1 MYIYESCE
9 AAMELHI
16 DNRERELINSHSF
29 DTFNPKLSNLE
40 LGDIVIKYNGKTFAV
55 FERKT
60 LSDLAA
66 SIKDSRYANQ
76 KKRLLENYDVKQI
89 YYIIEGVLD
98 YGECSPADIKING
111 ISKNTLLSCI
121 YNMSFRD
128 HIQVFRTTGIDQT
141 IDLIKGV
148 FKRVSENP
156 EKYTKGDAAG
166 GTPGGTP
173 DVDAGAGVDAGVD
186 AGVGASA
193 GAGASDEQIIKKQVS
208 TPEEFFIRMLYQIP
222 GVSLKTGKAI
232 ADKYPTLFSL
242 YDSLSKHSDA
252 EKLKTLKD
260 IFIKDSKGKERR
272 ISETVAKNIIKFI
285 LDGGASNASL
295 STYSTGGASTTV

>member
-1 MYIYESCE
+1 MYLKV
-9 AAMELHI
+9 AMELHI
-16 DNRERELINSHSF
+16 DNRERELIRELISDHSF
-29 DTFNPKLSNLE
+29 DTFNTKLSNLE
-40 LGDIVIKYNGKTFAV
+40 LGDIVIKYNGKTFAI

-66 SIKDSRYANQ
+66 SIKDSRYKNQ
-76 KKRLLENYDVKQI
+76 KNRLLENYDVKQI
-89 YYIIEGVLD
+89 YYIIEGGLD
-98 YGECSPADIKING
+98 YAESAQADVKING

-121 YNMSFRD
+121 YNMAFRD
-128 HIQVFRTTGIDQT
+128 HIQVFRTTT
-141 IDLIKGV
+141 INETMALIQGV
-148 FKRVSENP
+148 FKRVSDNP
-156 EKYTKGDAAG
+156 EKYGASLAG
-166 GTPGGTP
+166 ER
-173 DVDAGAGVDAGVD
+173 
-186 AGVGASA
+186 SA
-193 GAGASDEQIIKKQVS
+193 GAAECNTGERSSADAECNTGERVSAECNTGERDEQIIKKQVS

-232 ADKYPTLFSL
+232 ADKYKTLFSL

-285 LDGGASNASL
+285 LAAI
-295 STYSTGGASTTV
+295 

>member
-1 MYIYESCE
+1 MYKYGSYEVTKLRSYE
-9 AAMELHI
+9 VTKSMMELHI
-16 DNRERELINSHSF
+16 DNRERELIRSF

-40 LGDIVIKYNGKTFAV
+40 LGDIAIKYNGKTFAV

-66 SIKDSRYANQ
+66 SIKDSRYKNQ

-98 YGECSPADIKING
+98 YAELGLDDIKING

-121 YNMSFRD
+121 YNMAFRD

-156 EKYTKGDAAG
+156 DKY
-166 GTPGGTP
+166 
-173 DVDAGAGVDAGVD
+173 GAGVELTAGVPKINEEGD
-186 AGVGASA
+186 CE
-193 GAGASDEQIIKKQVS
+193 EQIIKKQVS
-208 TPEEFFIRMLYQIP
+208 TPEEFFLRMLYQIP

-232 ADKYPTLFSL
+232 ANKYQTLFSL

-285 LDGGASNASL
+285 LGAN
-295 STYSTGGASTTV
+295 GN

>member
-1 MYIYESCE
+1 MYLYISESCE

-16 DNRERELINSHSF
+16 DNRERELIRELISDHSF
-29 DTFNPKLSNLE
+29 DTFNTKLSNLE
-40 LGDIVIKYNGKTFAV
+40 LGDIVIKYNGKTFAI

-66 SIKDSRYANQ
+66 SIKDSRYKNQ
-76 KKRLLENYDVKQI
+76 KNRLLENYDVKQI
-89 YYIIEGVLD
+89 YYIIEGGLD
-98 YGECSPADIKING
+98 YAESAQADVKING

-121 YNMSFRD
+121 YNMAFRD
-128 HIQVFRTTGIDQT
+128 HIQVFRTSGINET
-141 IDLIKGV
+141 IALIQGV

-156 EKYTKGDAAG
+156 EKY
-166 GTPGGTP
+166 
-173 DVDAGAGVDAGVD
+173 
-186 AGVGASA
+186 
-193 GAGASDEQIIKKQVS
+193 GAGAAECNTGECAEGEREINEDAAAECNTGERDEQIIKKQVS

-232 ADKYPTLFSL
+232 ADKYKTLFSL

-285 LDGGASNASL
+285 LAAI
-295 STYSTGGASTTV
+295 

>member
-1 MYIYESCE
+1 M
-9 AAMELHI
+9 MELHI
-16 DNRERELINSHSF
+16 DNRERELIRSF

-40 LGDIVIKYNGKTFAV
+40 LGDIAIKYNGKTFAV

-66 SIKDSRYANQ
+66 SIKDSRYKNQ

-98 YGECSPADIKING
+98 YAELGLDDIKING

-121 YNMSFRD
+121 YNMAFRD

-156 EKYTKGDAAG
+156 DKY
-166 GTPGGTP
+166 
-173 DVDAGAGVDAGVD
+173 GAGVELTAGVPKINEEGD
-186 AGVGASA
+186 CE
-193 GAGASDEQIIKKQVS
+193 EQIIKKQVS
-208 TPEEFFIRMLYQIP
+208 TPEEFFLRMLYQIP

-232 ADKYPTLFSL
+232 ANKYQTLFSL

-285 LDGGASNASL
+285 LGAN
-295 STYSTGGASTTV
+295 GN

>member
-1 MYIYESCE
+1 MCKT
-9 AAMELHI
+9 AMELHI
-16 DNRERELINSHSF
+16 DNRERELIHSSKF
-29 DTFNPKLSNLE
+29 PNAKLSNLE
-40 LGDIVIKYNGKTFAV
+40 LGDIVIKYNDKTFAI

-60 LSDLAA
+60 LADLAA
-66 SIKDSRYANQ
+66 SIKDSRYKNQ
-76 KKRLLENYDVKQI
+76 KKRLLENYDVKKI

-98 YGECSPADIKING
+98 YAVPEQVDVKING

-128 HIQVFRTTGIDQT
+128 HIQVFRTSGINET
-141 IDLIKGV
+141 IALIQGV
-148 FKRVSENP
+148 FKRVSEDP
-156 EKYTKGDAAG
+156 EKYVGGATGERSAAERAGAAG
-166 GTPGGTP
+166 ERAIGEQS
-173 DVDAGAGVDAGVD
+173 
-186 AGVGASA
+186 ASA
-193 GAGASDEQIIKKQVS
+193 DTEDICAGTDEQIIKKQVS

-232 ADKYPTLFSL
+232 ADKYHTLFSL

-260 IFIKDSKGKERR
+260 IFIKDIKGKERR

-285 LDGGASNASL
+285 LDGS
-295 STYSTGGASTTV
+295 

>member
-1 MYIYESCE
+1 
-9 AAMELHI
+9 MELHI
-16 DNRERELINSHSF
+16 DNRERELIHSSKF
-29 DTFNPKLSNLE
+29 PNAKLSNLE
-40 LGDIVIKYNGKTFAV
+40 LGDIVIKYNGKTFAI

-66 SIKDSRYANQ
+66 SIKDSRYKNQ
-76 KKRLLENYDVKQI
+76 KKRLLENYDVKKI
-89 YYIIEGVLD
+89 YYIIEGDLDYAAAVLD
-98 YGECSPADIKING
+98 PATLDIKING

-128 HIQVFRTTGIDQT
+128 HIQVFRTSCINET
-141 IDLIKGV
+141 IALIQGV
-148 FKRVSENP
+148 FKRVSEDP
-156 EKYTKGDAAG
+156 EKYGGAEGKRAAG
-166 GTPGGTP
+166 ERS
-173 DVDAGAGVDAGVD
+173 
-186 AGVGASA
+186 ASA
-193 GAGASDEQIIKKQVS
+193 GAEINDAVAVAEAASEREEQIIKKQVS

-232 ADKYPTLFSL
+232 ADKYKTLFSL

-285 LDGGASNASL
+285 LAS
-295 STYSTGGASTTV
+295 

>member
-1 MYIYESCE
+1 
-9 AAMELHI
+9 MELHI
-16 DNRERELINSHSF
+16 DNRERELIHSSKF
-29 DTFNPKLSNLE
+29 PNAKLSNLE
-40 LGDIVIKYNGKTFAV
+40 LGDIVIKYNGKTFAI

-60 LSDLAA
+60 LADLAA
-66 SIKDSRYANQ
+66 SIKDSRYKNQ
-76 KKRLLENYDVKQI
+76 KKRLLENYDVKKI
-89 YYIIEGVLD
+89 YYIIEGDLNYAAAVLD
-98 YGECSPADIKING
+98 PATLDIKING

-128 HIQVFRTTGIDQT
+128 HIQVFRTSCINET
-141 IDLIKGV
+141 IALIQGV
-148 FKRVSENP
+148 FKRVSEDP
-156 EKYTKGDAAG
+156 EKYGGAEGEGERSAGERAAG
-166 GTPGGTP
+166 AVINGTEA
-173 DVDAGAGVDAGVD
+173 AGERAEGER
-186 AGVGASA
+186 SA
-193 GAGASDEQIIKKQVS
+193 GERAEEQIIKKQVS

-232 ADKYPTLFSL
+232 ADKYKTLFSL

-285 LDGGASNASL
+285 LASACGTLDGASLACG
-295 STYSTGGASTTV
+295 TGTGGTSTCAAI